1 MSLPDNDSPLRVAA
15 EAQLAATPGETSA
28 RSMADLLHE
37 LQVHQIE
44 LEMQN
49 ETLRKAEFALA
60 ESRDRYLDL
69 YEFAPVGYLTLSS
82 ECVIEAINLTG
93 AKLLGAERNALL
105 RYRFAAFIV
114 PEDRDRWLRRFQQ
127 IKARGEAASV
137 ELAMQ
142 RGDGSVFQAQFDC
155 VPQKGM
161 RSDIPGVGTGGTTL
175 RVSFS
180 DITHRI
186 EAEQRLKG
194 MSLRLLGAQE
204 EARRL
209 LANELHN
216 RTSANLAALGV
227 NLDVADIALNSCDWQ
242 EISARMSD
250 NRALVQDTQSSIR
263 EICAELRPP
272 ALDYAGL
279 IPAIESYANQFA
291 RRTGIKVELDCKGA
305 AMKLPDH
312 IESTLFRI
320 AQEALTN
327 IAKHA
332 QARNVQVQLCLES
345 PPLCLNVVDD
355 GQGFDPGALHAT
367 QGLGIINMREMA
379 EFAGGSFNLDSKPGG
394 GTRIHVEL
402 AIQKEEA

>member
-1 MSLPDNDSPLRVAA
+1 MSLPDNISPLRAAA
-15 EAQLAATPGETSA
+15 EAQLSATPGETSA

-49 ETLRKAEFALA
+49 ETLRKAEFALS

-82 ECVIEAINLTG
+82 ECMIEAINLTG
-93 AKLLGAERNALL
+93 AKLLGAERNTLL
-105 RYRFAAFIV
+105 RYHFAAFIV

-127 IKARGEAASV
+127 ITARGEAASV

-142 RGDGSVFQAQFDC
+142 RSDGSVFQAQFDC

-161 RSDIPGVGTGGTTL
+161 RSDIPGVGAGGTTL

-186 EAEQRLKG
+186 EAAQRLKG

-204 EARRL
+204 EARRQ

-216 RTSANLAALGV
+216 RTSANLAALGI
-227 NLDVADIALNSCDWQ
+227 NLDVAEIALNSRDWQ
-242 EISARMSD
+242 EIGARMSD

-263 EICAELRPP
+263 EICTELRPP

-279 IPAIESYANQFA
+279 APAIETYASQFSH
-291 RRTGIKVELDCKGA
+291 RTGINVELDCKGA
-305 AMKLPDH
+305 RMKLPDH

-320 AQEALTN
+320 AQEVLTN

-345 PPLCLNVVDD
+345 QPLCLNVVDD
-355 GQGFDPGALHAT
+355 GRGFDPGALHAT

-402 AIQKEEA
+402 APRMEEA